1 MVNLPFLRRFVLSA
15 GSRALLA
22 GFGAGLAGTI
32 VGCGSAPGPGAN
44 AASGGGESTAAA
56 TAAAGEQAVS
66 AAEPQIRAFCGGC
79 HALPSPLSFPR
90 DDWYHEVQRGF
101 DFYFQSERRDLQP
114 PVQAEVVR
122 WYQSQAPEK
131 LQLPDLSATTSP
143 RGFTR
148 REIAADGKTVDASVA
163 VSFVGALS
171 PVAPATQ
178 PRLLISEMNGGRIY
192 SLDPAAGDQVEY
204 AAGVQNPAAVREADL
219 DADGRPDLLIAELG
233 SPLPADHD
241 KGQVVLL
248 SDYRGAAR
256 RQVLLAGVGRISDV
270 RAADFDADGDLDVVA
285 AEFGWHTT
293 GGLHVLWQERSAEGS
308 TFRPQRLDSR
318 SGPIH
323 VPVTDLDGD
332 GRLDFIALVS
342 QEHELVEA
350 FLNRGDRFEKVQLF
364 AAPDPSWGSS
374 GIELTDFDGDGDQ
387 DVLYTAGDAFDSYL
401 IKPWHGIWLLRND
414 GALKFQPQQ
423 IAALPGVHRALAAD
437 LDQDGDQDIA
447 ACAMVPAR
455 ALQAQPGTPTQSVIW
470 LEQTSAGKFVRHVIS
485 DERPIHAAMTVLDAD
500 ADGDADLAAG
510 CFAETRSES
519 KFSVLLF
526 INAGQ
531 SAAVAHQPP
540 GAQESAAAR

>member
-1 MVNLPFLRRFVLSA
+1 MVNLPSLCRFGLSA
-15 GSRALLA
+15 GHVLLLA
-22 GFGAGLAGTI
+22 GLATTGG
-32 VGCGSAPGPGAN
+32 GCDRSSAPATGDLPEGSSVAAVQSTGARV
-44 AASGGGESTAAA
+44 TDP
-56 TAAAGEQAVS
+56 
-66 AAEPQIRAFCGGC
+66 EPQIRTFCGGC
-79 HALPSPLSFPR
+79 HALPSPQSFPR

-101 DFYFQSERRDLQP
+101 DFYYQSGRRDLQP

-122 WYQSQAPEK
+122 WYQSQAPAR
-131 LQLPDLSATTSP
+131 LQLPDLSATAAARS
-143 RGFTR
+143 FAR
-148 REIAADGKTVDASVA
+148 REIAADGKSVDASVA
-163 VSFVGALS
+163 VSFVGTLS

-178 PRLLISEMNGGRIY
+178 SRLLVSEMNAGRIY
-192 SLDPAAGDQVEY
+192 SLDPAAGDQIEY
-204 AAGVQNPAAVREADL
+204 AAGVQNPAAVREVDL
-219 DADGRPDLLIAELG
+219 DGDNLLDLLIAELG

-241 KGQVVLL
+241 RGGVILL

-256 RQVLLAGVGRISDV
+256 RQVLLEGVGRIADV
-270 RAADFDADGDLDVVA
+270 RAADFDGDGDMDVVA

-293 GGLHVLWQERSAEGS
+293 GGLHLLWQDRMADGSGFRS
-308 TFRPQRLDSR
+308 QRLDSR

-332 GRLDFIALVS
+332 GRLDFVVLVS
-342 QEHELVEA
+342 QEHEVVEA
-350 FLNRGDRFEKVQLF
+350 FLNRGEQFERVPLF

-401 IKPWHGIWLLRND
+401 IKPWHGIWLLRNE
-414 GALKFQPQQ
+414 GGLKFQAQQ

-470 LEQTSAGKFVRHVIS
+470 LEQTSGGQFTRHVIS

-500 ADGDADLAAG
+500 GDGDTDLAAG
-510 CFAETRSES
+510 CFAESRSES
-519 KFSVLLF
+519 RFSLLLF
-526 INAGQ
+526 LNAGQ
-531 SAAVAHQPP
+531 PAAVASLPSAVH
-540 GAQESAAAR
+540 ESAADR

>member
-1 MVNLPFLRRFVLSA
+1 MVNLPFLRRFALSA
-15 GSRALLA
+15 GSGLLLA
-22 GFGAGLAGTI
+22 GLCTGMAGTF
-32 VGCGSAPGPGAN
+32 VGCGAAPGPGAD
-44 AASGGGESTAAA
+44 AAPGDGESTAAA
-56 TAAAGEQAVS
+56 SAAAGEQAVI

-101 DFYFQSERRDLQP
+101 EFYYQSERRDLQP
-114 PVQAEVVR
+114 PVQADVVR

-131 LQLPDLSATTSP
+131 LPLPDLSAAASS
-143 RGFTR
+143 RSFQR
-148 REIAADGKTVDASVA
+148 REIQADGKTVDASVA
-163 VSFVGALS
+163 VSFTGTLS

-192 SLDPAAGDQVEY
+192 SIDPAAGDQVEY

-219 DADGRPDLLIAELG
+219 DADGRLDLLIAELG
-233 SPLPADHD
+233 SPLPADHN
-241 KGQVVLL
+241 KGQVILL
-248 SDYRGAAR
+248 SDYQGAGR
-256 RQVLLAGVGRISDV
+256 RQVLLEGVGRIADV
-270 RAADFDADGDLDVVA
+270 RAADFDGDGDLDVVA

-293 GGLHVLWQERSAEGS
+293 GGLHLLWQDRTAEGS
-308 TFRPQRLDSR
+308 TFRSQRLDSR

-332 GRLDFIALVS
+332 GRPDFIVLVS
-342 QEHELVEA
+342 QEHEVVEA

-414 GALKFQPQQ
+414 GALKFHPQQ

-455 ALQAQPGTPTQSVIW
+455 ALQAQPGVPTQSVIW
-470 LEQTSAGKFVRHVIS
+470 LEQTSAGSFVRHVIS

-500 ADGDADLAAG
+500 ADGDIDLAAG
-510 CFAETRSES
+510 CFAETRSDS
-519 KFSVLLF
+519 KFSALLF

-531 SAAVAHQPP
+531 PAAVAHREP
-540 GAQESAAAR
+540 EVRRSAAAR